1 MITQSEA
8 IVLQIRPWSK
18 TSHIVPWLT
27 PDHGRLITS
36 IKGACRPKSPFL
48 GQYDLFYTCHL
59 LFYTREHEGV
69 HIAKECEPHHRR
81 DAIREHWRAAA
92 LATYLVELT
101 ARALP
106 LREPH
111 ADVYKLL
118 SQTLDYL
125 AEHSQSS
132 LPLQP
137 LPVQPKSLQPKSLPL
152 PLLECLIR
160 YELHLLYFLGLL
172 PDLSPCET
180 CHQPHPEWYSFSLS
194 TGRLRCQ
201 HTGHHPAAENYIS
214 LHPSIQEAYT
224 DLRNKVL
231 SGRYPLHSEASP
243 TKKNGE
249 KSKLPLGLS
258 RFLGIF
264 ITSHLDL
271 PAAVRR
277 VTLELI
283 ETTPTQQIAS
293 QETQQP

>member
-1 MITQSEA
+1 MITHSEA

-18 TSHIVPWLT
+18 TSHIVTWLT

-111 ADVYKLL
+111 PEVYKLL

-125 AEHSQSS
+125 AEYSQSAR
-132 LPLQP
+132 
-137 LPVQPKSLQPKSLPL
+137 SLQTN
-152 PLLECLIR
+152 PLLDCLIR

-180 CHQPHPEWYSFSLS
+180 CHDPHPEWFSFSLS
-194 TGRLRCQ
+194 TGRLRCH
-201 HTGHHPAAENYIS
+201 HTGHHPSSENTIS
-214 LHPSIQEAYT
+214 LHPSIQEAFT
-224 DLRNKVL
+224 LLRNKVIA
-231 SGRYPLHSEASP
+231 GRYPLHSEAAP
-243 TKKNGE
+243 AKKNGE
-249 KSKLPLGLS
+249 KTKLPLGLS

-264 ITSHLDL
+264 ITLHLDV
-271 PAAVRR
+271 PASVRR
-277 VTLELI
+277 VAFEMI
-283 ETTPTQQIAS
+283 ETKPTQRIAL
-293 QETQQP
+293 QEIQQS

>member
-8 IVLQIRPWSK
+8 IALQIRPWSK
-18 TSHIVPWLT
+18 TSHIVTWLT

-81 DAIREHWRAAA
+81 DTIREHWRAAA

-125 AEHSQSS
+125 AEHPQTS
-132 LPLQP
+132 L
-137 LPVQPKSLQPKSLPL
+137 V
-152 PLLECLIR
+152 ECLIR

-180 CHQPHPEWYSFSLS
+180 CHQPHPEWFSFSLS
-194 TGRLRCQ
+194 TGRLRCH
-201 HTGHHPAAENYIS
+201 HTGHHPVAENTIS

-224 DLRNKVL
+224 LLRNKVL

-243 TKKNGE
+243 AKKNGG

-283 ETTPTQQIAS
+283 ETTQTQQIAS